1 MKVRL
6 VFAGAASSLLLLTS
20 MTAGFPGPDPSR
32 LSRLA
37 KSQDFTAGRVSS
49 AARNGGNLD
58 TVDIPAGGAEVT
70 LAELRGPGAITHL
83 WTTFRGNGRDL
94 VLRMYWEGN
103 PHPSVEAPIGD
114 FFGVAM
120 GVNAEMVSEP
130 IQATSA
136 GRARNCWWRMPFNTS
151 ARVTA
156 SNIAPEGRLIKLYYY
171 LDYARFDKPVDDLN
185 YFHVRFR
192 ETDPTERG
200 RPVLVAEAQGEGHF
214 VGVVLG
220 HRSRTP
226 GWFGE
231 GDDIITVDG
240 KVAFA
245 GTGTEDYFCD
255 AWGFRTF
262 SSPSYGVPLYEGR
275 EPGSRLSAYR
285 FHIEDPIPFKQ
296 TFRFEL
302 EHWPW
307 ASPTANSGREYYS
320 STSFWYQRRV
330 HAPWPRLETIVSHAP
345 WDPSRGRWHVPNALE
360 AEDLGL
366 LGFRSTAVEP
376 VETPPAPVDPDASTG
391 VIVRALLRYGP
402 RPRSVFVMPNFS
414 NDHILTFDGGGEG
427 GEFTLAVPVAAP
439 GIRAVRIHYV
449 PAESHGIV
457 QLFVNGRE
465 AGPPTDTF
473 LKTDELTRP
482 LWPPRARVVENVELH
497 AGLNAFRFLVIG
509 KNRESLGYR
518 TAVDSLV
525 VEPDLES
532 PVPAAERR

>member
-20 MTAGFPGPDPSR
+20 MTAGFQDPDPSR
-32 LSRLA
+32 LGQLA
-37 KSQDFTAGRVSS
+37 RSQDFTAGRVSS

-58 TVDIPAGGAEVT
+58 TIDIPAGGAEVT

-103 PHPSVEAPIGD
+103 LHPSVEAPIGD

-330 HAPWPRLETIVSHAP
+330 HAPWPRLEAIVSHAP

-402 RPRSVFVMPNFS
+402 QPRSVFVMPNFS

-482 LWPPRARVVENVELH
+482 LWPPRAQVVENVKLH

-525 VEPDLES
+525 VEPNLES